1 MLFQR
6 KNNSAREKEMSLTLM
21 KSEDRLRSLVRANQ
35 ELDMDI
41 EDHKDKIKEWYVLQG
56 DLMNECQVVS

>member
-1 MLFQR
+1 
-6 KNNSAREKEMSLTLM
+6 MSLTLM

-41 EDHKDKIKEWYVLQG
+41 EDHKDKIKEWYVIS
-56 DLMNECQVVS
+56 C